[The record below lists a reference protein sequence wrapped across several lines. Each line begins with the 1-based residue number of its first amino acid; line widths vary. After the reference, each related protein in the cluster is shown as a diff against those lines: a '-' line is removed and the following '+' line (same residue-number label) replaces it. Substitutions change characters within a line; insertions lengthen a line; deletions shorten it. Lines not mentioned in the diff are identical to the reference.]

1 MKYTLILAALILL
14 VGVSEILGRS
24 GSNRRGGS
32 RGRGRGGGRRG
43 GDQEGERGGQQGR
56 GRGIRHDDDNDDD
69 DDDDRPPRFSNVRR
83 LEYLNL
89 HLM

>member
-1 MKYTLILAALILL
+1 MKYALILAALILL

-24 GSNRRGGS
+24 GSNRRGDS

-56 GRGIRHDDDNDDD
+56 GRGSRHDDD

>member
-1 MKYTLILAALILL
+1 MKYALILAALILL

-24 GSNRRGGS
+24 GSNRRGDS
-32 RGRGRGGGRRG
+32 RGRGRGGGRGG

-56 GRGIRHDDDNDDD
+56 GRGSRHDDD
-69 DDDDRPPRFSNVRR
+69 DDDDDDDHRLPRFSNVRR

-89 HLM
+89 HVM